1 MLRPGLGLALSIA
14 IWPGAAW
21 AGPPGLRL
29 PERVTA
35 GWADQFLGAP
45 TPDGKGLYFISNQNA
60 TTEIFQQDG
69 ATGAARPL
77 FEEMADV
84 TWPRVSPDGRQLLY
98 ISYRDDA
105 LGDLCVRDLSRDP
118 GKESA
123 RRCLEGPGIADLQA
137 LWLPGGDL
145 AVVRRQGLHSDL
157 SLRRVRIGPGQGQG
171 GLRDAGPLHPGG
183 EGQNLSAPAVSP
195 DGRWLVF
202 VPLERAAGITRVGIS
217 FAARAAGSLGL
228 LRLDPGHDP
237 GHEKTGAKPQRLRFD
252 LPGTTGMPAIS
263 ADGRHLYFTQYL
275 NDTNFD
281 GATDGNDHGVL
292 FRVPFD
298 PGRDEP
304 VSAAARP
311 EQLTSAG
318 WNCQYPVP
326 AADALIATCA
336 QRGALAVYRLPRDGS
351 VPAGWDEA
359 RLADEVGATQDPWE
373 RLLLYG
379 HLLAR
384 RPAGPAQVPLLLQ
397 VIRLHLGLGE
407 YGSAA
412 FYTEQVARLGDPGQ
426 RGLAAAL
433 TALIAHRRDERAID
447 RGQLSARFVAAA
459 RERLAQLQ
467 GIAASPAAVAL
478 AAVVQSE
485 IHDDIGEKEEA
496 AARLSAVPLGADG
509 ALSVREPFVLHAA
522 AERAADLH
530 RARSDLEALRK
541 VYRQLA
547 EHPALGEE
555 ERLRYAGRLVQ
566 ELARG
571 QRLAAL
577 PALLRTYRQGVD
589 PDGEL
594 AYLLELEGWL
604 LQLSISREE
613 GREEQVR
620 KGVFDL
626 YRRHK
631 GLARRRALITATILR
646 AAQVDSA
653 YLTYQFANT
662 WVSGLPL
669 DKAERRYAERLYRQV
684 VNDRAYISW
693 AEGKIG
699 DARGSFYGVTLQT
712 DSLEAYVGFIETAL
726 REGKTEAAL
735 RAQFE
740 ERFKD
745 PGDPVRAFALGHL
758 LGRDLP
764 GATTGATTGAIDEE
778 RAQKAMAQ
786 VRAAAG
792 KLPLRAEVHHLWAHL
807 AHRRYL
813 RSKDRGAGAGA
824 GADQGAAQEATTHY
838 LLALDLARENPR
850 YRAAGLSGLA
860 HLQAALGNHHL
871 ALGALAERE
880 RLPFSDKD
888 PAGALAHKVIKG
900 RSLFHVGRAKEAAGL
915 LAEALD
921 LAGGDGG
928 LGRFRPLLLDRA
940 ALYHLAAG
948 DAARARALAVAL
960 TPLLSGENGGP
971 GNLFKNRL
979 LRGAAALGAG
989 QAKEALA
996 DLIEA
1001 ERLLPGAWLK
1011 DEEARAGYRI
1021 TLLGLRAQAQRDTG
1035 DLDGAMKALAGRRE
1049 ALLLRHKRHKADED
1063 LLELARAQA
1072 QMAALAD
1079 RKGDG
1084 AGAVRHVE
1092 EGLLR
1097 SDAFSK
1103 STGTP
1108 IHETGTGLLLL
1119 YAALHHDRGVD
1130 LSAYRQD
1137 LAGRL
1142 REAYRLMCQ
1151 RRNPAWREATERI
1164 GAYLTLHALR

>member
-1 MLRPGLGLALSIA
+1 MLKPASGPGRALLSLPSFGALLGALLGLG
-14 IWPGAAW
+14 PGTGGVAW

-45 TPDGKGLYFISNQNA
+45 TPAGRHLYFVSNQNA

-69 ATGAARPL
+69 QTGAARPL
-77 FEEMADV
+77 FDEMADV

-105 LGDLCVRDLSRDP
+105 LGDLCLRDLSRDP

-145 AVVRRQGLHSDL
+145 AVVRRQALHSDL
-157 SLRRVRIGPGQGQG
+157 SLRRVHTAPG
-171 GLRDAGPLHPGG
+171 GLRDAGPLHPGAAG
-183 EGQNLSAPAVSP
+183 LNLSAPAVSP

-217 FAARAAGSLGL
+217 FAARAAGALGL
-228 LRLDPGHDP
+228 LRLDAA
-237 GHEKTGAKPQRLRFD
+237 GAKPQRLRFN

-275 NDTNFD
+275 NDTNLD

-298 PGRDEP
+298 AGRDEP
-304 VSAAARP
+304 LDAAARP

-326 AADALIATCA
+326 TADHLIATCA
-336 QRGALAVYRLPRDGS
+336 QRGALAVYRLPLSGS
-351 VPAGWDEA
+351 VPADWDEA
-359 RLADEVGATQDPWE
+359 RLTDEVGATQDPWE

-384 RPAGPAQVPLLLQ
+384 KPAGPAQVPLLLQ
-397 VIRLHLGLGE
+397 MIRLHLGLGE

-412 FYTEQVARLGDPGQ
+412 FYTEQVARHGDPGQ

-433 TALIAHRRDERAID
+433 RELIDHRRDERAID

-459 RERLAQLQ
+459 RERLSRLQ

-485 IHDDIGEKEEA
+485 IYDDIGEKEEA
-496 AARLSAVPLGADG
+496 AARLSGVPLGAG
-509 ALSVREPFVLHAA
+509 GSVRLSEPFVLHAA
-522 AERAADLH
+522 GERAADLH
-530 RARSDLEALRK
+530 RARSDREALGK

-555 ERLRYAGRLVQ
+555 DRLRYAGRLVQ
-566 ELARG
+566 ELSRG
-571 QRLAAL
+571 RDRSAL
-577 PALLRTYRQGVD
+577 PAILQTYRQEVMQSG
-589 PDGEL
+589 PEGQDGEI

-604 LQLSISREE
+604 LQLTPEAAKAEARA
-613 GREEQVR
+613 EQVR

-631 GLARRRALITATILR
+631 SLARRRALITATILR
-646 AAQVDSA
+646 AAAVDSA

-669 DKAERRYAERLYRQV
+669 TRAERRYAEQLYRQV
-684 VNDRAYISW
+684 VNDRAYISLS
-693 AEGKIG
+693 EGNIG

-712 DSLEAYVGFIETAL
+712 DSLEAHVGFLETAL

-735 RAQFE
+735 RAQIE

-758 LGRDLP
+758 QGRE
-764 GATTGATTGAIDEE
+764 GAAQEE
-778 RAQKAMAQ
+778 RLQQALLQ
-786 VRAAAG
+786 VRTAAG
-792 KLPLRAEVHHLWAHL
+792 KLPLRAEVHHLWANL
-807 AHRRYL
+807 SHRRFL
-813 RSKDRGAGAGA
+813 RSQET
-824 GADQGAAQEATTHY
+824 DQGAAQEATTHY
-838 LLALDLARENPR
+838 LLALDLSRENPR
-850 YRAAGLSGLA
+850 YRAASLSGLA
-860 HLQAALGNHHL
+860 HLQAAVGNHHQ

-880 RLPFSDKD
+880 RLPFPD
-888 PAGALAHKVIKG
+888 PEGALAHQVIKG
-900 RSLFHVGRAKEAAGL
+900 RSLFHVGQAKQAAARL
-915 LAEALD
+915 DEALALLEKD
-921 LAGGDGG
+921 AR
-928 LGRFRPLLLDRA
+928 LGRYRPLLLDRA

-948 DAARARALAVAL
+948 DAARARALAVAE
-960 TPLLSGENGGP
+960 TPLLTGENGGA

-989 QAKEALA
+989 QAKESIA
-996 DLIEA
+996 DLLEA
-1001 ERLLPGAWLK
+1001 ERLLGGTWLK

-1035 DLDGAMKALAGRRE
+1035 DLDGALKALAGRRE
-1049 ALLLRHKRHKADED
+1049 ALLLRYKRHKTDED

-1072 QMAALAD
+1072 QLAVLSL

-1084 AGAVRHVE
+1084 PGAVRHAE
-1092 EGLLR
+1092 EGLLH

-1103 STGTP
+1103 RTGTQ

-1119 YAALHHDRGVD
+1119 YAGLHHDRGVS

-1142 REAYRLMCQ
+1142 REAYRLLCQ

-1164 GAYLTLHALR
+1164 GAYLTLHALAR